1 MIIPNDQTSFYVT
14 LFWLFFRC
22 HIKSHCL
29 VDAWN
34 YLILNVRIRKFKLSF
49 WLNLNVATGLRLKP
63 AFLLIGK
70 PRGITLFFGDIFSFD
85 KIVPIDHF
93 GDISPNIQ
101 AVLSLL
107 LFLII
112 VSWHLTWDLIEASTG
127 LKKIAQNGHAL
138 IGILLIGL
146 IVRVLIVGIGMI
158 IVYWEL
164 IVIGTESLLVSIRII
179 ASLGI
184 KSYLRVEGL
193 ACRIAGS
200 AYSISISLIWIF
212 AWLIRDILISI
223 DVWTISQVLSA
234 LVVETWN

>member
-1 MIIPNDQTSFYVT
+1 MIIPNDQTSFYVA
-14 LFWLFFRC
+14 LFWLVFRC

-29 VDAWN
+29 IDTWN
-34 YLILNVRIRKFKLSF
+34 YLILNVRIWKFKLSF

-63 AFLLIGK
+63 TFLLIGN
-70 PRGITLFFGDIFSFD
+70 PRGITLFFGDIFSFE

-93 GDISPNIQ
+93 GEISPNIQ
-101 AVLSLL
+101 AVLSLF

-112 VSWHLTWDLIEASTG
+112 VIWHLIWGLVEASTG

-179 ASLGI
+179 VSLGI
-184 KSYLRVEGL
+184 KSYLRVEVL
-193 ACRIAGS
+193 ACGIAGS
-200 AYSISISLIWIF
+200 AVSISISLIWIP
-212 AWLIRDILISI
+212 AWLIRDILIGI
-223 DVWTISQVLSA
+223 GVWTISEVLSA
-234 LVVETWN
+234 LVVKT